1 MRWFNIQRFWIVTIW
16 VVFLVV
22 GINASEQ
29 GKISNV
35 EFDKTRYEVA
45 DAHLHFVDF
54 LQESDGIKYLLKMM
68 DHSGVK
74 HAMINGLA
82 VVKKWNA
89 VDPIKPKYYLADDSR
104 SYWYSATDILVA
116 RALQTLPLS
125 ERRRFHP
132 YICGFNPTDR
142 NAVDHLK
149 RMIAL
154 YPDTWEGIGEILT
167 RHDDLTALTYGE
179 QARANHIALDAV
191 YDFAAEHDLPVNI
204 HSDISSVWV
213 HKPLYLHEMEE
224 ALKKHP
230 KTRIVWAHAGASRR
244 IVVPGLVSIM
254 RRMLKTYPNLWI
266 DLSWVVY
273 PNYVA
278 PNGKPDKKWVD
289 LVEEFPD
296 RFMIGTDNIGH
307 YDHYEQTIK
316 RYYVFLDA
324 LSPKTAHRVA
334 EKNFLSILP
343 RRVRKKIADYRDH

>member
-1 MRWFNIQRFWIVTIW
+1 M
-16 VVFLVV
+16 VVLTYGV
-22 GINASEQ
+22 NASEK
-29 GKISNV
+29 GSHLNV
-35 EFDKTRYEVA
+35 ESEKSKYEVT
-45 DAHLHFVDF
+45 DAHLHYVDF
-54 LQESDGIKYLLKMM
+54 LQKSDGIKDLLKMM
-68 DHSGVK
+68 DRTGVK
-74 HAMINGLA
+74 HAMLNGLA

-89 VDPIKPKYYLADDSR
+89 VDPVQPKYYLADDSR
-104 SYWYSATDILVA
+104 SYWYSATDVIVA
-116 RALQTLPLS
+116 RALETLSAS

-132 YICGFNPTDR
+132 FICGFNPTDR

-149 RMIAL
+149 RMFAL

-191 YDFAAEHDLPVNI
+191 YDFAAEHDLPVTI

-213 HKPLYLHEMEE
+213 HKPLYLEEMEE
-224 ALKKHP
+224 AVKNHP

-244 IVVPGLVSIM
+244 IVVPNLASIM
-254 RRMLKTYPNLWI
+254 GRMLKTYPNLWI

-278 PNGKPDKKWVD
+278 PHGKPSKEWVA

-307 YDHYEQTIK
+307 YDNYEQTIK

-324 LSPKTAHRVA
+324 LSPKTARLVA

-343 RRVRKKIADYRDH
+343 LRVRKKIDASIAK